1 MYSQAVNVTNIA
13 MDQKA
18 ECEQAG
24 SCVQLYS
31 TVDGWT
37 YMYMSVL

>member
-1 MYSQAVNVTNIA
+1 

-18 ECEQAG
+18 ECKQAG

-37 YMYMSVL
+37 YMYVSVHKPPIVR